1 MKIPKVTLK
10 VELDEEDLFGTLTST
25 HYDTLDDTPEK
36 HVEPKYLFMVQ
47 GNKFEFTIDKYFI
60 NIALNGKHIG
70 GVYKAEIIQ
79 DDVCFTV
86 MREDYTP
93 TVDIVFTMN
102 DENMRDSYIAKDNMR
117 GKYVGKFDFDE
128 I

>member
-1 MKIPKVTLK
+1 MKFPKVTLK

-25 HYDTLDDTPEK
+25 HYDALDDIPEE
-36 HVEPKYLFMVQ
+36 HVDPKYVFMVQ
-47 GNKFEFTIDKYFI
+47 GVTLEFTIDKYFV

-79 DDVCFTV
+79 NDVCFTV
-86 MREDYTP
+86 MREDYIP
-93 TVDIVFTMN
+93 AIDIVFVMN
-102 DENMRDSYIAKDNMR
+102 DKNMKESYITKDPMR
-117 GKYVGKFDFDE
+117 GKYIGKFDFDE